1 MCLGISRAL
10 SEPDRSFLRAGAVC
24 AALSAVTTFLLWLL
38 PRLYEAPSTFDE
50 SVALHANPAY
60 MARWWVNFIH
70 IFFAL
75 TSYCALAAAL
85 WCRHRMLAAMGL
97 LWFIMWGFTELL
109 GVTINIWAVNLSWR
123 AGFAAADPSSREIL
137 RANLQGFSA
146 IWDAMFFLLLVAFLL
161 GTLFFGLAAASGRGL
176 QRLVG
181 VLLLL
186 AAPLTLGIL
195 IGGYTSI
202 TSLNRVT
209 DWVYPVLQPVSR
221 ALMGLWLWQQSS
233 AHLAPG
239 LSPDTSLER
248 TRGD

>member
-1 MCLGISRAL
+1 
-10 SEPDRSFLRAGAVC
+10 
-24 AALSAVTTFLLWLL
+24 
-38 PRLYEAPSTFDE
+38 
-50 SVALHANPAY
+50 

-85 WCRHRMLAAMGL
+85 WRRHQMLAAIGL
-97 LWFIMWGFTELL
+97 LWFVLWGFTELL

-123 AGFAAADPSSREIL
+123 AGFAVADASSREIL

-161 GTLFFGLAAASGRGL
+161 GTVFFGLAAARGKGL
-176 QRLVG
+176 ERLVG

-202 TSLNRVT
+202 TWVKPVT
-209 DWVYPVLQPVSR
+209 DWVYPVLQPISR

-233 AHLAPG
+233 AHLAT
-239 LSPDTSLER
+239 PDLLPNPSLER
-248 TRGD
+248 TRERQKCQGQTAAAAALTARRSKRRKDRACRPESRRIRRCLALLSKSAKG